1 MRDCCCSERRLELV
15 FGERDRSIDQS
26 LAGMVK
32 AWSGAGA
39 WAAEA
44 ELADAASALAKER
57 EVSKGVGVGGQ
68 DVFAFPSLG
77 DAVSA
82 KPQKKKKGQTFSLSE
97 ITVGKYVGPG
107 GKARG
112 AVVND
117 TTKLTTEEMMMLPT
131 GPRARSDDEQAEV
144 GALGGGFRDYGGN
157 RGGGDRLDREERRDR
172 GGFGLGFERDREGGG
187 GGGGFGRD
195 RERDD
200 GPSRA
205 DEDAKWGASKKFVPS
220 LGVGERGGGGD
231 RGGGGYEEDKRGGR
245 VSDRDLPSRA
255 DEVDNWGS
263 SKKFVPASQTLGGET
278 NGERRIISGR
288 SEERRGSAGY
298 DDAPGGGLT
307 SRADE
312 VDNWAKGKKF
322 VPSSTS
328 SSRGFGFDAAAFKD
342 AAAGPEADRWAR
354 RQPAPESEQ
363 RASERPRLKLQP
375 RTLPVDSSSPPPARI
390 HETDG
395 GKDSLTVLEGSV
407 SEELQQQLSAAAVS
421 KHRPDPFAGARTQ
434 EQVLAE
440 KGLDWRKI
448 DANLDVSKEKPWRQG
463 KQPSS
468 GESSKPH
475 TPPEKGVETA
485 VKPPPLRT
493 NPFGEA
499 RQQEVLLEAKGKD
512 LHGLDADPE
521 QHVA

>member
-1 MRDCCCSERRLELV
+1 
-15 FGERDRSIDQS
+15 
-26 LAGMVK
+26 MVK
-32 AWSGAGA
+32 AWGGAGA

-44 ELADAASALAKER
+44 ELADAASAVAKER

-112 AVVND
+112 GVVTD

-157 RGGGDRLDREERRDR
+157 RG
-172 GGFGLGFERDREGGG
+172 
-187 GGGGFGRD
+187 
-195 RERDD
+195 
-200 GPSRA
+200 
-205 DEDAKWGASKKFVPS
+205 
-220 LGVGERGGGGD
+220 GGGGD

-263 SKKFVPASQTLGGET
+263 SKKFVPASQTPGGES
-278 NGERRIISGR
+278 NGERRFISGR

-298 DDAPGGGLT
+298 DDASGGGLT

-312 VDNWAKGKKF
+312 VDNWVKGKKF

-328 SSRGFGFDAAAFKD
+328 SSRGFGFDTAAFKD

-354 RQPAPESEQ
+354 RQPAPESEH

-375 RTLPVDSSSPPPARI
+375 RTLPV
-390 HETDG
+390 E
-395 GKDSLTVLEGSV
+395 
-407 SEELQQQLSAAAVS
+407 
-421 KHRPDPFAGARTQ
+421 
-434 EQVLAE
+434 
-440 KGLDWRKI
+440 
-448 DANLDVSKEKPWRQG
+448 
-463 KQPSS
+463 
-468 GESSKPH
+468 
-475 TPPEKGVETA
+475 
-485 VKPPPLRT
+485 
-493 NPFGEA
+493 
-499 RQQEVLLEAKGKD
+499 
-512 LHGLDADPE
+512 
-521 QHVA
+521 

>member
-1 MRDCCCSERRLELV
+1 MF

-32 AWSGAGA
+32 AWGGAGA

-44 ELADAASALAKER
+44 ELADAASAVAKER
-57 EVSKGVGVGGQ
+57 EVSKGVGGVGGQ

-131 GPRARSDDEQAEV
+131 GPRARSDDEQGEV

-172 GGFGLGFERDREGGG
+172 GGFGLGFERDREGGGGG

-231 RGGGGYEEDKRGGR
+231 RGGGYEEDKRGGR

-263 SKKFVPASQTLGGET
+263 SKKFVPASQTLGGES

-298 DDAPGGGLT
+298 DEAPGGGLT

-312 VDNWAKGKKF
+312 VDNWVKGKKF

-328 SSRGFGFDAAAFKD
+328 SSRGFGFDTAAFKD

-354 RQPAPESEQ
+354 RQPAPESEH

-375 RTLPVDSSSPPPARI
+375 RTLPVESSSPPPPART

-485 VKPPPLRT
+485 AKPPPLRT

-512 LHGLDADPE
+512 LDGSDADPE

>member
-1 MRDCCCSERRLELV
+1 
-15 FGERDRSIDQS
+15 
-26 LAGMVK
+26 
-32 AWSGAGA
+32 
-39 WAAEA
+39 
-44 ELADAASALAKER
+44 
-57 EVSKGVGVGGQ
+57 
-68 DVFAFPSLG
+68 
-77 DAVSA
+77 
-82 KPQKKKKGQTFSLSE
+82 
-97 ITVGKYVGPG
+97 
-107 GKARG
+107 
-112 AVVND
+112 
-117 TTKLTTEEMMMLPT
+117 
-131 GPRARSDDEQAEV
+131 
-144 GALGGGFRDYGGN
+144 
-157 RGGGDRLDREERRDR
+157 
-172 GGFGLGFERDREGGG
+172 
-187 GGGGFGRD
+187 
-195 RERDD
+195 
-200 GPSRA
+200 
-205 DEDAKWGASKKFVPS
+205 
-220 LGVGERGGGGD
+220 
-231 RGGGGYEEDKRGGR
+231 